1 MEEDEQEEA
10 KRDTEGDKQE
20 VAGAEKGK
28 EDEDRDTLDKFMA
41 NHTSEDNKSFT
52 NLQVEHEKKHGEKN
66 AWMYKDEAMYLEMKA
81 QQMEQQAAL
90 PYKPGNS
97 FHNPDGLE
105 PTEAEKIE
113 KAKNEKIII
122 HNNTRISKTPWKSDK
137 QVDKL
142 RKEVEQREALAAGKV
157 GIDGKDLVRPE
168 TPSVNGFKLMS
179 MTPSPALGVAD
190 SPLMTWGQAET
201 TPYMLGGCDT
211 PLVTSGGGQGQG
223 FQIRDLSDRDKIA
236 LQLADNNSKYYRERK
251 TKAMEQVRSSLKAG
265 KGLAGGL
272 SPAAQRLASGKLGIR
287 LGTDPMLKASYT
299 PSPAR
304 KAVCSHHSA
313 ISLPEL

>member
-1 MEEDEQEEA
+1 
-10 KRDTEGDKQE
+10 
-20 VAGAEKGK
+20 
-28 EDEDRDTLDKFMA
+28 
-41 NHTSEDNKSFT
+41 
-52 NLQVEHEKKHGEKN
+52 
-66 AWMYKDEAMYLEMKA
+66 MYLEMKA
-81 QQMEQQAAL
+81 QQMALPSMEQQAAL
-90 PYKPGNS
+90 PYKPGNVDTWTYQNINS
-97 FHNPDGLE
+97 VFHNPDGLE
-105 PTEAEKIE
+105 LTEAEKIE
-113 KAKNEKIII
+113 KAKKEKIII

-168 TPSVNGFKLMS
+168 TPSVNGFKLIV

-304 KAVCSHHSA
+304 KAVCSHCSHHH
-313 ISLPEL
+313 LLGL

>member
-1 MEEDEQEEA
+1 M
-10 KRDTEGDKQE
+10 
-20 VAGAEKGK
+20 
-28 EDEDRDTLDKFMA
+28 
-41 NHTSEDNKSFT
+41 
-52 NLQVEHEKKHGEKN
+52 
-66 AWMYKDEAMYLEMKA
+66 
-81 QQMEQQAAL
+81 
-90 PYKPGNS
+90 
-97 FHNPDGLE
+97 
-105 PTEAEKIE
+105 
-113 KAKNEKIII
+113 
-122 HNNTRISKTPWKSDK
+122 
-137 QVDKL
+137 
-142 RKEVEQREALAAGKV
+142 
-157 GIDGKDLVRPE
+157 VRPE

-304 KAVCSHHSA
+304 KPVCSHHSA
-313 ISLPEL
+313 TSLPEL